1 MLSTRPPEIFVEAAG
16 LLCESPYWDVRT
28 ERLYWVDI
36 PAGVVH
42 CVAGS
47 GDQCGS
53 WDLGTSVGAI
63 GRRATGGWVAALA
76 RGFARYDDD
85 WTLDGPV
92 IGIDGQAPGTRL
104 NDGAVDSQ
112 GRFWAGTLDETR
124 AVGRCGLYRFDATTE
139 VVQVFDGVTTSNG
152 IGWSPDGTTMYYVDT
167 GIRQVDR
174 ITFGAERDRPIR
186 RERFVRV
193 TDGDGRPD
201 GLAVDTTGCVWV
213 ALWGA
218 GKVRRYTPTGRL
230 DRELSLP
237 VSQVSNV
244 AFGNADTSSLFVTT
258 AASGLDAAASA
269 REPLAGSIFVFDTD
283 VTGVATSAFAG

>member
-1 MLSTRPPEIFVEAAG
+1 MFATRLPDIFVESAG
-16 LLCESPYWDVRT
+16 LLCESPYWDARS

-36 PAGVVH
+36 PAGVVR

-47 GDQCGS
+47 GGQSDS
-53 WDLGTSVGAI
+53 WNLGTPVGAV
-63 GRRATGGWVAALA
+63 GRRATRGWVAALQ

-92 IGIDGQAPGTRL
+92 IAIDGQAPGTRL
-104 NDGAVDSQ
+104 NDGAVDPQ
-112 GRFWAGTLDETR
+112 GRFWAGTLDETG
-124 AVGRCGLYRFDATTE
+124 AVGRCGLYRFDATTQ
-139 VVQVFDGVTTSNG
+139 VVQVFGGVTTSNG

-174 ITFGAERDRPIR
+174 ITFGAEQDRPIR
-186 RERFVRV
+186 RERFVRAG
-193 TDGDGRPD
+193 DGDGRPD
-201 GLAVDTTGCVWV
+201 GLAVDTAGCVWV
-213 ALWGA
+213 AFWGA
-218 GKVRRYTPTGRL
+218 GKVRRYTPAGRL

-244 AFGNADTSSLFVTT
+244 AFGSTDASSLFVTT
-258 AASGLDAAASA
+258 AVSGLDTAASA

-283 VTGVATSAFAG
+283 VSGVAASEFAG